1 MDSKEHCSHL
11 HNIRVESKYRKV
23 QRTSLCHVVGRGA
36 VLRVIQIC
44 QPKQSKEVSN
54 GGTQVGNPDSSRL
67 LPLASLLNHSLPESA
82 PAPPR
87 D

>member
-36 VLRVIQIC
+36 VLRVILTNLSTKT
-44 QPKQSKEVSN
+44 KQ
-54 GGTQVGNPDSSRL
+54 G
-67 LPLASLLNHSLPESA
+67 SL
-82 PAPPR
+82 
-87 D
+87 